1 MKCNFQFRGMERTAN
16 LYGCLELEEDG
27 LVDEDLPRFRAQV
40 FDLVFLEL
48 YRLSRSISSH

>member
-1 MKCNFQFRGMERTAN
+1 MRCKFQFRGMERTAN

-48 YRLSRSISSH
+48 YGLSRSVSSH